1 MQTLR
6 INSSRLQKDFDELA
20 QIGTTGDGGVNR
32 PTFSESHLAAR
43 AWFRARTLADGLEF
57 RQDAAGNHS
66 AILRTPQPD
75 AKTLLLGS
83 HLDSVPNGGRFDGA
97 LGVLAA
103 LEVLRTVKEA
113 GLDLPVHLEA
123 IDFTDE
129 EGTLIGLMGSQAL
142 IGKLSPAELAKPRG
156 GRAPFEEGL
165 TRAGLDE
172 AVIPTAARSR
182 ESLVA
187 FLEIHIEQGP
197 RLQTSKCDIGI
208 VTNIVGINANKL
220 TFTGR
225 ADHAGTTPMDA
236 RRDAGLGAA
245 TLMLRARE
253 EVMRDFQNCVINFGQ
268 ISFSPGA
275 YNIVPERAELAM
287 EYRAPSQLEL
297 EMLKSRLID
306 IAQQTAQQ
314 LNLKLESEES
324 GCVRATPCSLK
335 VQDAFTAA
343 CNTLN
348 LRATRLTSG
357 AGHDTM
363 SLAQICPAGMIFI
376 PSTGGSHNP
385 GEFARWEDCV
395 NGANVLLQ
403 AALELAK

>member
-1 MQTLR
+1 
-6 INSSRLQKDFDELA
+6 
-20 QIGTTGDGGVNR
+20 
-32 PTFSESHLAAR
+32 
-43 AWFRARTLADGLEF
+43 
-57 RQDAAGNHS
+57 
-66 AILRTPQPD
+66 
-75 AKTLLLGS
+75 
-83 HLDSVPNGGRFDGA
+83 
-97 LGVLAA
+97 
-103 LEVLRTVKEA
+103 
-113 GLDLPVHLEA
+113 
-123 IDFTDE
+123 
-129 EGTLIGLMGSQAL
+129 
-142 IGKLSPAELAKPRG
+142 
-156 GRAPFEEGL
+156 
-165 TRAGLDE
+165 
-172 AVIPTAARSR
+172 
-182 ESLVA
+182 
-187 FLEIHIEQGP
+187 
-197 RLQTSKCDIGI
+197 
-208 VTNIVGINANKL
+208 
-220 TFTGR
+220 
-225 ADHAGTTPMDA
+225 
-236 RRDAGLGAA
+236 
-245 TLMLRARE
+245 
-253 EVMRDFQNCVINFGQ
+253 
-268 ISFSPGA
+268 
-275 YNIVPERAELAM
+275 M

-363 SLAQICPAGMIFI
+363 SLAQITPSGMIFI